1 MKINEYS
8 LGDTELLLG
17 NDAIARGA
25 VEGDV
30 RVAASYPGTP
40 ASEIMETLSE
50 LPPEMGVHTEWSTN
64 EKVAFEVATGASI
77 TGVRSLVSMKNAG
90 LNWIMDPFMTIVY
103 GGIRGGFTIVVADD
117 PGAHYSSNEQ
127 DTRLAAAYAEIP
139 CLEPSDQQ
147 EAKEMTKRAF
157 SLSEKI
163 ELPVY
168 VRSVTRVSHALGEVE
183 FGEVEEGR
191 RDPVFDRHYE
201 MPYRWNVYGDSG
213 PVERHGWLKE
223 QQELVAEEMED
234 LPWNES
240 RVPEGA
246 DFGVIASGIGASY
259 AREVL
264 ESTGLSDEVA
274 FLKIGTP
281 HPMPESLLIEFL
293 REVGKAL
300 IVEEGLEF
308 VERRVR
314 EIAQPEALDVGI
326 YGRLTG
332 HIPPVD
338 EIDTGVVVDALENFV
353 DVKNPYPPIDDEIKE
368 DMEEL
373 ITPRSAT
380 FCAGCPH
387 LGTYWALRRVLEDV
401 EGVQIINGD
410 IGCYEMAGYGLF
422 SREIEA
428 SKSEESVKHP
438 IESSYE
444 ILDTNYVM
452 GSGIG
457 LMQGQYQAA
466 YDDGPLIAV
475 TGDSTFF
482 HSVLPEVTNAVYNGA
497 EGLLIVLD
505 NRWTAMTGHHPNP
518 GSGERVT
525 GERSKPLDI
534 EEIVRALG
542 VEKVRKVD
550 SYDLEKTA
558 EAIEEG
564 IGEGGFSVVICRR
577 PCTIEALRR
586 EDFERIEV
594 EANPEECISC
604 EKCVELGCPAI
615 TYEREKGGIDRDV
628 CVDCGL
634 CAEICPTEALRRRE

>member
-1 MKINEYS
+1 MRIDEYS
-8 LGDTELLLG
+8 PGDTELLLG
-17 NDAIARGA
+17 NEAIARGA
-25 VEGDV
+25 LEGDV

-40 ASEIMETLSE
+40 ASEIMETLSD
-50 LPPEMGVHTEWSTN
+50 LPPAMDIHTEWSTN

-90 LNWIMDPFMTIVY
+90 LNWVMDPFMTIVY

-127 DTRLAAAYAEIP
+127 DTRIAAAYAEIP

-147 EAKEMTKRAF
+147 EAREMTKRAF

-183 FGEVEEGR
+183 FGEMERGR
-191 RDPVFDRHYE
+191 RNPVFDRHYE

-213 PVERHGWLKE
+213 PIERHAWLRE
-223 QQELVAEEMED
+223 QQELVADEIEGM
-234 LPWNES
+234 PWNES
-240 RVPEGA
+240 KVPEGA
-246 DFGVIASGIGASY
+246 NFGIIASGIGASY

-264 ESTGLSDEVA
+264 ESTGFSDEIA
-274 FLKIGTP
+274 FLKIATP
-281 HPMPESLLIEFL
+281 HPLPESMTAEFL
-293 REVGKAL
+293 REVDKAL
-300 IVEEGLEF
+300 VVEEGLEF

-314 EIAQPEALDVGI
+314 EIAQVEAPETEI

-332 HIPPVD
+332 HTPSVD
-338 EIDTGVVVDALENFV
+338 EIDTGAVADALEDFV
-353 DVKNPYPPIDDEIKE
+353 DIENPYPPINDEIKGK
-368 DMEEL
+368 MEEL
-373 ITPRSAT
+373 ITPRSST

-387 LGTYWALRRVLEDV
+387 LGTYWALRQVLEDV
-401 EGVQIINGD
+401 EGVQIVNGD

-422 SREIEA
+422 SSGIEG
-428 SKSEESVKHP
+428 SESGESVKYP

-444 ILDTNYVM
+444 IIDTNYVM

-457 LMQGQYQAA
+457 LMQGQYQAG
-466 YDDGPLIAV
+466 YDDGPLVAV

-525 GERSKPLDI
+525 GESSKPLDI

-542 VEKVRKVD
+542 VENVRKVD
-550 SYDLEKTA
+550 PYDLEETA
-558 EAIEEG
+558 EAMEKGIDEED
-564 IGEGGFSVVICRR
+564 FSVVISRR
-577 PCTIEALRR
+577 PCTLEAIRR
-586 EDFERIEV
+586 EKFDRVEIEV
-594 EANPEECISC
+594 DPEECISC
-604 EKCVELGCPAI
+604 EKCVGFGCPAI
-615 TYEREKGGIDRDV
+615 TYEGDKGEIDREI

-634 CAEICPTEALRRRE
+634 CADICPTDALRRR